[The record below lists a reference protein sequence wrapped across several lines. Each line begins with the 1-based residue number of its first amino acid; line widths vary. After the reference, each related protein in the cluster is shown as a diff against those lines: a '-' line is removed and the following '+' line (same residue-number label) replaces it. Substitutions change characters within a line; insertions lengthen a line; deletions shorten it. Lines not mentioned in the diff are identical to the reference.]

1 MKKDAYVI
9 IVSGQYGDEPVAIC
23 YDKATTIKEMIAR
36 IQKDASPDFFEEF
49 LCMTLEEV
57 EKRLLEEASE
67 SYIGLDCLENLW
79 AVKVPVK

>member
-1 MKKDAYVI
+1 MLLQFL
-9 IVSGQYGDEPVAIC
+9 VSMVMNLLLFV

-57 EKRLLEEASE
+57 EKRLLEETNE
-67 SYIGLDCLENLW
+67 SYIELDCLENLW